1 MIYEE
6 ESSFKD
12 SNFNKYLLILKIF
25 LSLLILLYN
34 NKIKDTNKIELD
46 NEIQCST
53 FENNT
58 EFPNFGNEINIF
70 SIYYLEYTFSNI
82 MFNNSMQ
89 FLYNF
94 INSDNIKNQF
104 KNIDLPLNKLN
115 KYIKTKIKLAKSHG
129 ITGFGIIYYFL
140 ERNEI
145 SNKIMDIF
153 AENKDYPFQF
163 FLIFKSQNFGEN
175 KFNQIITNI
184 SHNYTH
190 IAYILEEIKKY
201 IISDNYININNC
213 PILGIWQPIDLNIL
227 LNLRMTAK
235 ELGIGQLYLIEI
247 NENKNISNSK
257 DIFNGSSEFKE
268 FPSKSLFIDESLK
281 NIYYYNY
288 YYDFIKKNN
297 FSDYEIYNLIVFE
310 GSSPEKFY
318 LLSKY
323 IINLI
328 RKRKRNN
335 FILINAWNKYDEN
348 NFLEI
353 NEKYGYSYLNSLS
366 KAILNI
372 NFTLEKHYSKI
383 ITLDFLVIKF

>member
-34 NKIKDTNKIELD
+34 NKIKDTNKVELD
-46 NEIQCST
+46 NEIRSST

-153 AENKDYPFQF
+153 AENKDYPFPF

-175 KFNQIITNI
+175 KFN
-184 SHNYTH
+184 
-190 IAYILEEIKKY
+190 
-201 IISDNYININNC
+201 
-213 PILGIWQPIDLNIL
+213 
-227 LNLRMTAK
+227 
-235 ELGIGQLYLIEI
+235 
-247 NENKNISNSK
+247 
-257 DIFNGSSEFKE
+257 
-268 FPSKSLFIDESLK
+268 
-281 NIYYYNY
+281 
-288 YYDFIKKNN
+288 
-297 FSDYEIYNLIVFE
+297 
-310 GSSPEKFY
+310 
-318 LLSKY
+318 
-323 IINLI
+323 
-328 RKRKRNN
+328 
-335 FILINAWNKYDEN
+335 
-348 NFLEI
+348 
-353 NEKYGYSYLNSLS
+353 
-366 KAILNI
+366 
-372 NFTLEKHYSKI
+372 
-383 ITLDFLVIKF
+383 